1 MRLSRKAKG
10 GLACLAL
17 IGAIG
22 AAALVSGGS
31 ASSVEDPELSPA
43 EIVALRFPEE
53 IEEAISSAPS
63 ESAADR
69 ELERQTLSILA
80 FNPDPLGVHTAQ
92 AWRSAAPSAQPGET
106 ADQTA
111 AAAAEQTGS
120 VTAAPERRT
129 TQNARAK
136 RQPPKLF
143 NDAQIASIKQRL
155 RLSREQERYWP
166 SVESALRYIGW
177 RHARERTQVPSL
189 DPDDVER
196 VKVAAVPLI
205 MSLREDQKHE
215 VRMLA
220 HVMGLEKIAAQF

>member
-17 IGAIG
+17 IELIG
-22 AAALVSGGS
+22 VAALVSGWS

-53 IEEAISSAPS
+53 IEEALSAVPS
-63 ESAADR
+63 EAAADR
-69 ELERQTLSILA
+69 ELEQQTLSILA
-80 FNPDPLGVHTAQ
+80 FNPDALGIRGSQ
-92 AWRSAAPSAQPGET
+92 ISAAPSAQPGET
-106 ADQTA
+106 ADQGATA
-111 AAAAEQTGS
+111 APEQTGS
-120 VTAAPERRT
+120 VTAGPDRPATPS
-129 TQNARAK
+129 ARAK

-143 NDAQIASIKQRL
+143 NDAQIANIKQRL

-166 SVESALRYIGW
+166 SVESALRFIGW
-177 RHARERTQVPSL
+177 RHSRDRNQVPTL
-189 DPDDVER
+189 DPNDVER
-196 VKVAAVPLI
+196 LKVAAVPLV

>member
-17 IGAIG
+17 IELIG
-22 AAALVSGGS
+22 VAALVSGWS

-53 IEEAISSAPS
+53 IEEALSAVPS
-63 ESAADR
+63 EAAADR
-69 ELERQTLSILA
+69 ELEQQTLSILA
-80 FNPDPLGVHTAQ
+80 FNPDALGIRGSQ
-92 AWRSAAPSAQPGET
+92 ISAAPSAQPGET
-106 ADQTA
+106 ADQGATA
-111 AAAAEQTGS
+111 APEQTGS
-120 VTAAPERRT
+120 VTVAPDRPAT
-129 TQNARAK
+129 PSARAK

-143 NDAQIASIKQRL
+143 NDAQIANIKQRL

-166 SVESALRYIGW
+166 SVESALRFIGW
-177 RHARERTQVPSL
+177 RHSRDRNQVPTL
-189 DPDDVER
+189 DPNDVER
-196 VKVAAVPLI
+196 LKVAAVPLV